1 MIYWKMVIS
10 ASFSRRCAG
19 SHPIGPIFFVSNA
32 MEKFGYAGFRL
43 FVFENGG
50 VSHEGSCTGNV
61 GKNQRLMQQR
71 IAGWVSWFHPF
82 QVQYGVGFSRSVFL

>member
-1 MIYWKMVIS
+1 
-10 ASFSRRCAG
+10 
-19 SHPIGPIFFVSNA
+19 

-50 VSHEGSCTGNV
+50 VSHEGSCTGNL

-82 QVQYGVGFSRSVFL
+82 QVVLFVYIYSRDVLPGQGMH